1 MYSLSRYSC
10 TFPPSELTRCVCRS
24 FHVDAVN
31 AAVVGNQYLW
41 QDHLSL
47 VCLCRTPGNWKTPS
61 TEPSGSIRR
70 VQIAV
75 LLHFWVKL
83 ICREGWTLKVLQPV
97 PRSCTCAWH
106 QSEKKKKE
114 FHNSQADFISLR
126 FATCISWEVIKDNC
140 RHLWWSHITFVFK
153 SFTEK
158 PVSYTMQG
166 ITLGRNL
173 CPFYLNLTPLEVE
186 QGFSFVASRVFSS
199 VFGEVGWFQ
208 QGQVV

>member
-10 TFPPSELTRCVCRS
+10 TFPPSELTRCVCRK
-24 FHVDAVN
+24 
-31 AAVVGNQYLW
+31 LP
-41 QDHLSL
+41 
-47 VCLCRTPGNWKTPS
+47 CRCCQ
-61 TEPSGSIRR
+61 RCC
-70 VQIAV
+70 
-75 LLHFWVKL
+75 
-83 ICREGWTLKVLQPV
+83 CRESVSLAGSSFSCLFMSNSWELENPLDRAQRIYQTGSDRSVAAFLSEADLQRRMNPESVATCSEVLHMCLTSV
-97 PRSCTCAWH
+97 R
-106 QSEKKKKE
+106 KKKKE